1 MLLLASARRTNKGT
15 YPGMGEGKK
24 GKKEDKKEKKR
35 KRKKRKRAGRDFAP
49 KALPPAQGDQKTAV
63 FDAI

>member
-1 MLLLASARRTNKGT
+1 
-15 YPGMGEGKK
+15 MGEGR
-24 GKKEDKKEKKR
+24 KKEKHKKKR
-35 KRKKRKRAGRDFAP
+35 KKRKKRKRAGRDFAP